1 MAENRCIAARED
13 GSRLPSEGRL
23 HRVSEQVDASMH
35 SMQATVGDA
44 VLDRS
49 MAQPGQKQLGTGDD
63 SVLRGR
69 DTGDRSV
76 PGGGRGNNC
85 SDGLSQ
91 AEVTIVTH
99 ARRGKK

>member
-49 MAQPGQKQLGTGDD
+49 MAQPGQKQLVRGTTPCCEAAIRAIAASPVAAGA
-63 SVLRGR
+63 
-69 DTGDRSV
+69 TT
-76 PGGGRGNNC
+76 
-85 SDGLSQ
+85 
-91 AEVTIVTH
+91 AVTACH
-99 ARRGKK
+99 KRR